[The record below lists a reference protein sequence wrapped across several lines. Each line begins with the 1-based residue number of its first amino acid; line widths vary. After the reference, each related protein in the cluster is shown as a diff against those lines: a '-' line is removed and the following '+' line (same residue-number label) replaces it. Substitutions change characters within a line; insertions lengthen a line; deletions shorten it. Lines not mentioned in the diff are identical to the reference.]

1 MTYGPFDA
9 IPGFHVIQNLWK
21 MAEHTRRAQSL
32 LVVTF
37 CLVAIFID
45 QSTSRHVG
53 SSCVGCHGDR
63 QQGDDDLSAL
73 AKFWMKVQA
82 ATIDAERQLGMDRKA
97 AEASSVNRAVIG
109 AQQGRSADDRRAN
122 TRPIADDES
131 VGIIADLTARVAAL
145 EKKMADAVSE
155 GERMESEVTELS
167 SVTDGPPLPRH
178 LRRHVEHLQQ
188 NVGTLEAQ
196 LEYEQDKIRRYEE
209 ELALVIG
216 KQTSLEEK
224 LEHLES
230 LLSFRS
236 LVSRGNNARHKKS
249 SRSHDSLW
257 SPSGHRG
264 DISQGATREEK
275 VILEQDPTD
284 LEDFYEYD
292 EYDYDYTHEAKG
304 QR

>member
-1 MTYGPFDA
+1 
-9 IPGFHVIQNLWK
+9 
-21 MAEHTRRAQSL
+21 MAEHTRRAQAF
-32 LVVTF
+32 LVVTL
-37 CLVAIFID
+37 CLAAIFID

-53 SSCVGCHGDR
+53 SSCDGCHGDR
-63 QQGDDDLSAL
+63 QQEDDLSAL
-73 AKFWMKVQA
+73 ARFWMKVQA
-82 ATIDAERQLGMDRKA
+82 ATIDAEKQLGMDRKT
-97 AEASSVNRAVIG
+97 AEASSVDRVVIG
-109 AQQGRSADDRRAN
+109 PQQGRSADDRRAN
-122 TRPIADDES
+122 TRPVVNDES
-131 VGIIADLTARVAAL
+131 VGIIANLTDRVAAL
-145 EKKMADAVSE
+145 EKKMADAVTE
-155 GERMESEVTELS
+155 GKMMESEVTELS
-167 SVTDGPPLPRH
+167 SEGAGRDPPLPPRH

-236 LVSRGNNARHKKS
+236 LVPRGSNARHKKS

-275 VILEQDPTD
+275 VILEQNPTD